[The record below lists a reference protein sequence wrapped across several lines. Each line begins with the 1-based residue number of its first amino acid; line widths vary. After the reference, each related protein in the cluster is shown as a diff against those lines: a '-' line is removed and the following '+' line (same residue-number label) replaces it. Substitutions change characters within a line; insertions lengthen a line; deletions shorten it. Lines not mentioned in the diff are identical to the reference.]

1 MIKIHN
7 QTSEQILVVMFNA
20 KQQNKD
26 LRWGSAVR
34 VMAGVCARWK
44 FPDQGHYNARAYFQ
58 GAPENNTGAAVS
70 TGSVYQVRLYRDRI
84 FLTAWNH

>member
-7 QTSEQILVVMFNA
+7 QTLEQIEVVMLDA
-20 KQQNKD
+20 EQQNND

-44 FPDQGHYNARAYFQ
+44 FPGQGHYVARAYFQ
-58 GAPENNTGAAVS
+58 DAPENNTGAAVS